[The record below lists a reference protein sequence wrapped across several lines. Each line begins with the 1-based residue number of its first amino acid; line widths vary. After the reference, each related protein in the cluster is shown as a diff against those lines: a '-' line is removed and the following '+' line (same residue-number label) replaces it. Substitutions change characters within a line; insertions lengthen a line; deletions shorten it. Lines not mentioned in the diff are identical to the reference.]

1 MSQLAATFLRFA
13 LFLIVTSVVLG
24 EDLIRIDPEAPLPPL
39 SESSNGKD
47 AWRKMVEHVP
57 EFPEKAIVGTWNSI
71 SKEESLPYIYQVSLQ
86 LAEAAAALQG
96 RDVTEQEKL
105 TFQELAQLNSKT
117 TTVYRGTITFDEN
130 GKANGSVTSL
140 ASGKTSQLSDED
152 WRFEAPNKVHL
163 HIYGPS
169 IGSFRFAGGGRLVSF
184 ENQVMFVLEKE

>member
-1 MSQLAATFLRFA
+1 MSQLAPTFLRFA
-13 LFLIVTSVVLG
+13 LFLIVTSVALG
-24 EDLIRIDPEAPLPPL
+24 EDFIRIDPEAPLPPL

-86 LAEAAAALQG
+86 LAEAAVALQG
-96 RDVTEQEKL
+96 CDVTEREKL

-117 TTVYRGTITFDEN
+117 TTVYRGTITFGEN

-140 ASGKTSQLSDED
+140 ASGTTRQVTDED

-163 HIYGPS
+163 RIHGPS
-169 IGSFRFAGGGRLVSF
+169 IRLFRFAEGGRLVSF
-184 ENQVMFVLEKE
+184 ENQVMLVLEKE